1 MFDCT
6 CPYNQ
11 GCGKLFVT
19 DGIWK
24 LNYPTC
30 MYKVSVSVDGIK
42 VNIPDCCPNQP
53 LHGKPFCQEHVDKLK
68 HLGIPDDLLGII
80 KHFKDLD
87 TREKSQDFG

>member
-24 LNYPTC
+24 LNYPIC

-42 VNIPDCCPNQP
+42 VNMPDCCPNQP

-87 TREKSQDFG
+87 TGEKSQDFG